1 MTSHFLP
8 LVFPVTRPE
17 ARSHQRSGCD
27 QVSPQRR
34 CVWSTCFK
42 VFCCQHWLD
51 GRSHRNTDYQLLLC
65 PPLCACEVKGR
76 ALSRGPQG
84 RFSVGKASRRT
95 DAKGNEVATGGWG
108 GGRGRNTPD
117 PSLRIGL
124 PHSGAAP
131 ATETHC
137 PAAVDAASPKS
148 GASRRAL
155 GLRASL
161 RAAGRP
167 AALSPSARLR
177 FPDGAR
183 PAPAR
188 PPLTSGRI
196 HVHQPRVP
204 GRPQPAALRA
214 TQHSSERPA
223 RLAPCP
229 FRSLGFPRG
238 SFSDSLYPR

>member
-1 MTSHFLP
+1 M
-8 LVFPVTRPE
+8 
-17 ARSHQRSGCD
+17 
-27 QVSPQRR
+27 SPQRR
-34 CVWSTCFK
+34 CVWSTRFK

-84 RFSVGKASRRT
+84 RFSVGKASRLT
-95 DAKGNEVATGGWG
+95 DAEGNEVATGGG
-108 GGRGRNTPD
+108 GVTLQTP
-117 PSLRIGL
+117 PSASACHTVGQL
-124 PHSGAAP
+124 PRQKRTVRQRWTQQAQ
-131 ATETHC
+131 
-137 PAAVDAASPKS
+137 S

-214 TQHSSERPA
+214 TQHSPERPA
-223 RLAPCP
+223 RLAPGP
-229 FRSLGFPRG
+229 SRSLGFPKG